1 MNLHLLW
8 LYWWELNAKSL
19 KIREKLQCKNG
30 WAVQSA
36 SGKLQKNIWKI
47 LQLLLNDEKLSRIF
61 MVWTLIKMISCWLKS
76 PQNVSFSNVKIFK
89 RIFEI
94 LRQNSHS
101 KIFSFLRKNSYFLD
115 RIFSWQ
121 NSHFWNIWI
130 FPPKILFDSK
140 WDFYGIF

>member
-76 PQNVSFSNVKIFK
+76 PKNVSFSNVKTCRL
-89 RIFEI
+89 RIFGFFAPKFI
-94 LRQNSHS
+94 LLEFFE
-101 KIFSFLRKNSYFLD
+101 FSCL
-115 RIFSWQ
+115 
-121 NSHFWNIWI
+121 NSHFWSIWI
-130 FPPKILFDSK
+130 FAPKILFDSK
-140 WDFYGIF
+140 WDFYGIFQTLWYPTLKV